1 MNLNFKDVLSSVLGA
16 GKNKA
21 NEFQGSNGRIAKGL
35 TRGRSNRQ
43 YERSIHGRSENL
55 TLQFPIVVTD
65 SLSND
70 AVEVIRN
77 QVELERS
84 VDISTVVSNTP
95 VVNMTG
101 SNGYLDG
108 YHNNVYMGN
117 NSPLSTATESA
128 SSFIKTNEELL
139 ESVDDYLEK
148 KSLNTRTLPVDLLNQ
163 SLSES
168 MPGAHPGSKV
178 NIDDDVKEG
187 KTPLVSVKKSAHV
200 SIKPERLNRSIPLL
214 SRVKINYA
222 IKDPENHNKT
232 VGTIENK
239 EVVFGVK
246 GVVHLVPSSDVIY
259 FLGDASKRSNALAR
273 LIKLTTG
280 EISFFREFLLNTDR
294 SLKIAKSKKSSVW
307 NTMNSMFT
315 VEKMN
320 QYRGKKDGMI
330 PTITLAV
337 SIDEIENIR
346 IKTGIDI
353 LNNKRAAATIFDEL
367 FLLDFYIVDEVNQIA
382 HKYIPR
388 EGYFEPF
395 TLGAMSG
402 KDLNDRNKANNSA
415 EDLLKR
421 LLSNKH

>member
-43 YERSIHGRSENL
+43 YERSIHGRSENF

-168 MPGAHPGSKV
+168 MPGARPGSKV
-178 NIDDDVKEG
+178 DIDDDVKEG

-246 GVVHLVPSSDVIY
+246 V
-259 FLGDASKRSNALAR
+259 
-273 LIKLTTG
+273 
-280 EISFFREFLLNTDR
+280 
-294 SLKIAKSKKSSVW
+294 
-307 NTMNSMFT
+307 
-315 VEKMN
+315 
-320 QYRGKKDGMI
+320 
-330 PTITLAV
+330 
-337 SIDEIENIR
+337 
-346 IKTGIDI
+346 
-353 LNNKRAAATIFDEL
+353 
-367 FLLDFYIVDEVNQIA
+367 
-382 HKYIPR
+382 
-388 EGYFEPF
+388 
-395 TLGAMSG
+395 
-402 KDLNDRNKANNSA
+402 
-415 EDLLKR
+415 
-421 LLSNKH
+421 LST